1 MLFRSRQP
9 KTWSKDRKTDRIT
22 LDREQVVQVDPT
34 HLPSDA
40 VFKGYEDV
48 VVQDVLF
55 RTDNVLFHKEKFQI
69 PPDLV
74 VKFQCLD
81 IVDVI
86 LWLVLRPRV
95 VYLRG
100 IKG

>member
-1 MLFRSRQP
+1 MLCKIPPGEVPCHCQYKFSPNCIISRIAYWR
-9 KTWSKDRKTDRIT
+9 WSR
-22 LDREQVVQVDPT
+22 
-34 HLPSDA
+34 
-40 VFKGYEDV
+40 
-48 VVQDVLF
+48 
-55 RTDNVLFHKEKFQI
+55 QI